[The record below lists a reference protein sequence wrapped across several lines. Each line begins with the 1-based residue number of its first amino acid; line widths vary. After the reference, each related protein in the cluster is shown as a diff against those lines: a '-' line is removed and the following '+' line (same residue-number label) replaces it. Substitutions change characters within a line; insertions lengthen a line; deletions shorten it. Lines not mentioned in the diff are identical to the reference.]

1 MLMTVTQM
9 LHVPTPLGTSPVP
22 VTKDSV
28 EMALSVWVILWL
40 VNLYLILLVFT
51 QIRFKIPM
59 H

>member
-28 EMALSVWVILWL
+28 EMGLSVWVNLKL
-40 VNLYLILLVFT
+40 VNLLLVFT

-59 H
+59 HCH

>member
-28 EMALSVWVILWL
+28 EMALSVWVNLKL
-40 VNLYLILLVFT
+40 VNVLSVYSN
-51 QIRFKIPM
+51 
-59 H
+59 